1 MYGERLVEVEQ
12 TLRVR
17 PVPDELAEG
26 LRIDAALTVVE
37 VCRTYKTASDKVA
50 ELSVNLYP
58 SDKFRFNMKLR
69 RA

>member
-17 PVPDELAEG
+17 PVPEELAEG
-26 LRIDAALTVVE
+26 LRIDAASTVVE
-37 VCRTYKTASDKVA
+37 VCRRCKTASDKVA

-58 SDKFRFNMKLR
+58 SDKFRFDMKLR